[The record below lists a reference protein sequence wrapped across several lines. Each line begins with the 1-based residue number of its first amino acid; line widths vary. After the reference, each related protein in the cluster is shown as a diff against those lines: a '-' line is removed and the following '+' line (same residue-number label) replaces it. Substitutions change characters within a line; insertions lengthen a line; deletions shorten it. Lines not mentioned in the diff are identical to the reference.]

1 MGYLGQLTNV
11 LESGKVDVTYYYD
24 SIGRMISRKDN
35 YGHTLQMIY
44 SNAMNP
50 SEITHVYNF
59 TSRQLHSLLY
69 DDQGYII
76 ALDNC
81 KWIGL
86 YVVRVV
92 MGIGLTQGIWDL
104 HIYQLL
110 LSLCLNLGNYI
121 LGTLGKIK
129 W

>member
-59 TSRQLHSLLY
+59 TSRQLHTLLY

-81 KWIGL
+81 KLIRL
-86 YVVRVV
+86 YVVSK
-92 MGIGLTQGIWDL
+92 G
-104 HIYQLL
+104 
-110 LSLCLNLGNYI
+110 GNGNWVNSRY
-121 LGTLGKIK
+121 LRFTYLPAFTLFVFKLE
-129 W
+129 